1 MNLKVLKIFKIPTM
15 ICHRPFCEAKI
26 ILRLKQSRLRM
37 SNGSPQSLSSFLIF
51 LCVPFPYILIVRYV
65 CNLQN
70 QNISC
75 NDTNIYHIYIYA
87 ILYAYLQLITRVCL
101 RPEDPQLF
109 VPLCTKHWPH
119 VQTEGGLQ
127 KQNGP
132 FFTR

>member
-65 CNLQN
+65 CNKIKILVVMIQ
-70 QNISC
+70 
-75 NDTNIYHIYIYA
+75 IYIIYIYA

-127 KQNGP
+127 NQNGP